1 MAKFVQIQT
10 CEQGHTH
17 DELINIEDISRIA
30 LGPNLLFLRTPYGNG
45 EHRHSITQK
54 SVDKLL
60 EVLDIVGEEEQM
72 ANELTQKQINKLVA
86 EYKKH
91 YDGDEEVTE
100 EKVLKDLKEYI
111 KDFTDYENIEEVPFD
126 ELLDFIG

>member
-1 MAKFVQIQT
+1 
-10 CEQGHTH
+10 
-17 DELINIEDISRIA
+17 
-30 LGPNLLFLRTPYGNG
+30 
-45 EHRHSITQK
+45 
-54 SVDKLL
+54 
-60 EVLDIVGEEEQM
+60 M

-86 EYKKH
+86 EYKKY
-91 YDGDEEVTE
+91 YDGDEEATK

>member
-1 MAKFVQIQT
+1 
-10 CEQGHTH
+10 
-17 DELINIEDISRIA
+17 
-30 LGPNLLFLRTPYGNG
+30 
-45 EHRHSITQK
+45 
-54 SVDKLL
+54 
-60 EVLDIVGEEEQM
+60 M

-100 EKVLKDLKEYI
+100 EKVLKDLKEYT
-111 KDFTDYENIEEVPFD
+111 KDFTDYENIEEVSFD

>member
-1 MAKFVQIQT
+1 
-10 CEQGHTH
+10 
-17 DELINIEDISRIA
+17 
-30 LGPNLLFLRTPYGNG
+30 
-45 EHRHSITQK
+45 
-54 SVDKLL
+54 
-60 EVLDIVGEEEQM
+60 M

-86 EYKKH
+86 EYKKY

-111 KDFTDYENIEEVPFD
+111 KDFTDYENIEEVPFN

>member
-1 MAKFVQIQT
+1 
-10 CEQGHTH
+10 
-17 DELINIEDISRIA
+17 
-30 LGPNLLFLRTPYGNG
+30 
-45 EHRHSITQK
+45 
-54 SVDKLL
+54 
-60 EVLDIVGEEEQM
+60 M

-100 EKVLKDLKEYI
+100 EKALKDLKEYI

>member
-45 EHRHSITQK
+45 EYRHSITQK

-60 EVLDIVGEEEQM
+60 KVLDIVGEEEQM

-86 EYKKH
+86 EYKKY

-111 KDFTDYENIEEVPFD
+111 KDFTDYKNIEEVPFD

>member
-1 MAKFVQIQT
+1 
-10 CEQGHTH
+10 
-17 DELINIEDISRIA
+17 
-30 LGPNLLFLRTPYGNG
+30 
-45 EHRHSITQK
+45 
-54 SVDKLL
+54 
-60 EVLDIVGEEEQM
+60 M

-86 EYKKH
+86 EYKKY

-111 KDFTDYENIEEVPFD
+111 KDFTDYKNIEEVPFD

>member
-1 MAKFVQIQT
+1 MAKFVRIQT

-60 EVLDIVGEEEQM
+60 KVLDIVGEEEQM
-72 ANELTQKQINKLVA
+72 AKELTQKQINELVA

-100 EKVLKDLKEYI
+100 GKVLKDLKEYI
-111 KDFTDYENIEEVPFD
+111 KDFTDYENIEEVPFN
-126 ELLDFIG
+126 ELLGFIG

>member
-1 MAKFVQIQT
+1 MAKFVRIQT

-60 EVLDIVGEEEQM
+60 KVLDIVGEEEQM

-86 EYKKH
+86 EYKKY

>member
-1 MAKFVQIQT
+1 MTKFIRIQI
-10 CEQGHTH
+10 CDSEHTH

-60 EVLDIVGEEEQM
+60 KVLDI
-72 ANELTQKQINKLVA
+72 
-86 EYKKH
+86 
-91 YDGDEEVTE
+91 
-100 EKVLKDLKEYI
+100 
-111 KDFTDYENIEEVPFD
+111 IEEV
-126 ELLDFIG
+126 E

>member
-1 MAKFVQIQT
+1 MAKFVKIQT

-17 DELINIEDISRIA
+17 NELINIEDISRIA

-60 EVLDIVGEEEQM
+60 KVLDIV
-72 ANELTQKQINKLVA
+72 
-86 EYKKH
+86 
-91 YDGDEEVTE
+91 EEVE
-100 EKVLKDLKEYI
+100 
-111 KDFTDYENIEEVPFD
+111 
-126 ELLDFIG
+126 